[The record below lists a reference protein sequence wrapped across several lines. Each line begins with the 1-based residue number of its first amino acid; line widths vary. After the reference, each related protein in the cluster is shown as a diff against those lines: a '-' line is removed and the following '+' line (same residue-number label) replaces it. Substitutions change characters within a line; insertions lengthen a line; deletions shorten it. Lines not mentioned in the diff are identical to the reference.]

1 MKHTL
6 KITNLNRVIE
16 SGLVNK
22 IKYRL
27 ETTHG
32 DFSEEFPSSIK
43 ISGSISDAGF
53 IDYSSLTEDIV
64 LGWISGSLPM
74 KSMEHYNSSSI
85 ASQELAFTASLTE
98 IGTPW

>member
-32 DFSEEFPSSIK
+32 DFSEEFPSSI
-43 ISGSISDAGF
+43 
-53 IDYSSLTEDIV
+53 
-64 LGWISGSLPM
+64 
-74 KSMEHYNSSSI
+74 